1 MNTRR
6 SYPGKAAFVIANPK
20 SPLMD
25 QIREVLRVKHYSL
38 RTEEAYTGW
47 VLRFLKFHRDQ
58 SGEWRHP
65 RDLGSAEVVGFLNHL
80 ASAQAVSA
88 ATQNQALNAIV
99 FLYSQVLGV
108 ELGDLGEFLQASRRK
123 RLPVVLSKSEAQRL
137 LGALPDAFR
146 LPGQVLYGTGVR
158 LMELLRLRVKDVD
171 FDRGQIMVRGG
182 KGDKDRVTM
191 LPEMLREPLTEHL
204 KRVRLLWEAD
214 LREGYGEVYL
224 PEALS
229 RKYPRA
235 AKEWGWQWVFP
246 SRSRSRDPRSGVIRR
261 HHVLETGLQRA
272 MKGALR
278 VSGITKPA
286 TCHTLRH
293 SFATHLLENGY
304 DIRTVQE
311 LLGHKDVSTTMIYT
325 HVLNKPGLAV
335 RSPLD

>member
-1 MNTRR
+1 
-6 SYPGKAAFVIANPK
+6 
-20 SPLMD
+20 
-25 QIREVLRVKHYSL
+25 
-38 RTEEAYTGW
+38 
-47 VLRFLKFHRDQ
+47 VLRFLKFHRNQ
-58 SGEWRHP
+58 SGEWKHP

-123 RLPVVLSKSEAQRL
+123 RLPVVLSKAEVQRL
-137 LGALPDAFR
+137 MGALPDAFR
-146 LPGQVLYGTGVR
+146 LPGLVLYGTGMR
-158 LMELLRLRVKDVD
+158 LMEVLRLRVKDVD

-191 LPEMLREPLTEHL
+191 LPELLREPLSEHL
-204 KRVRLLWEAD
+204 KRVRVLWESD
-214 LREGYGEVYL
+214 LREGYGETYL
-224 PEALS
+224 PEALA

-235 AKEWGWQWVFP
+235 VKEWGWQWVFP
-246 SRSRSRDPRSGVIRR
+246 SRSRSMDPRSGVIRR

-293 SFATHLLENGY
+293 SFATHLLESGY